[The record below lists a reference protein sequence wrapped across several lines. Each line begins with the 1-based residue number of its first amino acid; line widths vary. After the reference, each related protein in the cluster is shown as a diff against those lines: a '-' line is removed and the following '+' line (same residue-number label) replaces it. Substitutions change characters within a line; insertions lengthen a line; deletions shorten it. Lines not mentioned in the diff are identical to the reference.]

1 MGVGLSGISAHATG
15 RPGTGGQGV
24 EGCIWR
30 ASSVSI
36 WHTEAARPWSSSAS
50 QSEGCWGHGSRDA
63 SCPFANLRPAHVRGS
78 PRSLRRL
85 GDECSLGV
93 LRLKV
98 LRVAYKWK
106 DPSRRRCEYETH
118 PETRSSPRPPTVWPH
133 RATPPTRPH
142 WKDNLRATGESS
154 PVAVNRGVRSC
165 VREAPG
171 AFLPARNTTG

>member
-63 SCPFANLRPAHVRGS
+63 YCPFANLRPAHVRGS

-106 DPSRRRCEYETH
+106 DPSRRRCEYMRRILKRGARRARPQFGRTALRRQRA
-118 PETRSSPRPPTVWPH
+118 PIGRIIYVQLASRPRWQ
-133 RATPPTRPH
+133 
-142 WKDNLRATGESS
+142 
-154 PVAVNRGVRSC
+154 
-165 VREAPG
+165 
-171 AFLPARNTTG
+171 